1 MRLRIL
7 STGAGGLPSQGREF
21 SSPCGWPGSQ
31 ARQHVIEVFPNVDC
45 VSFAGLDHRRNRR
58 HLRSSPFS
66 PNVQPIFAFMR
77 SSA

>member
-1 MRLRIL
+1 MRLRIP
-7 STGAGGLPSQGREF
+7 STGAGGFPSQRRKF
-21 SSPCGWPGSQ
+21 ANPCGWPGSQ
-31 ARQHVIEVFPNVDC
+31 ARQHVIEVFPNVDR

-66 PNVQPIFAFMR
+66 PNVQPIFAIMR